1 MNRLAFECS
10 GAWCSVALEAG
21 GEVRTRQQHSQRGHA
36 ELLLPWVDELL
47 AERGLRYGN
56 LDALA
61 ISHGPGSFTSL
72 RIGLGIMQ
80 GIALAHDLP
89 IHPVSSLDATA
100 EAHDPACQIAHL
112 KVIMDARMDE
122 VYVADYGLQA
132 GRRQRLGDPQLTTIA
147 ALPAVAER
155 EQWVAIGSGADRYAQ
170 ALAKRFTATEMV
182 VTPDVGPTAEAVLRL
197 AADVMPVAA
206 WSLEPLYL
214 RHNVTHQ
221 GGG

>member
-10 GAWCSVALEAG
+10 GAWCSVALEAD
-21 GEVRTRQQHSQRGHA
+21 GEVRTRQQRSQRGHA

-47 AERGLRYGN
+47 AERGLHYGD

-100 EAHDPACQIAHL
+100 EAHDPACQIPHL
-112 KVIMDARMDE
+112 MVITDARMGE
-122 VYVADYGLQA
+122 VYVAHYGLKA
-132 GRRQRLGDPQLTTIA
+132 GRRHRLDDPQLTTIA
-147 ALPAVAER
+147 ALPSIPDNQ
-155 EQWVAIGSGADRYAQ
+155 QWVAVGSGADHYAQ
-170 ALAKRFTATEMV
+170 ALAERFKGGEMRITENSW
-182 VTPDVGPTAEAVLRL
+182 PTADAVLRL
-197 AADVMPVAA
+197 ADAVAPVAG

-214 RHNVTHQ
+214 RHKVTHQ
-221 GGG
+221 SGG